1 MEYLALYRKYRPNNF
16 EEVVGQNHI
25 TTSLKN
31 QIKNEQISHAYLF
44 CGTRGTGK
52 TSIARIFAKAVNCEN
67 PVNGSPCN
75 KCKTCLALSEPNNLD
90 IVEIDAA
97 SNNRVEEIREL
108 REKVKYPP
116 VNGKYK
122 VYIIDEVHM
131 LTDSAFNALL
141 KTLEEPP
148 KYVLFI
154 LGTTEVQKL
163 PATILS
169 RCLRFDFK
177 LISNEQLEQLL
188 KKIFADSK
196 ITYEDEAISLIA
208 KLGEGSARDTLS
220 IADMCVAFT
229 NKQITYKSVVEA
241 VGTTDIQTLYTLA
254 KYLLSKQID
263 GMLSLVNTIAESG
276 KNLAQLA
283 KDLSGYFRDIAVVKT
298 CKNYEEILKY
308 PADILQQLK
317 ELSTYDINTVL
328 YMLKQ
333 LSSLEQEFRYTQN
346 PRNLFEIVLL
356 GLVTDDGVNLT
367 DRVVNLENK
376 IKSMVLPQQELKQS
390 QTKIVNKN
398 NNLSDK
404 EIFGKLLVK
413 LRENNEFK
421 AYVMLEKVET
431 FYLKN
436 NNLVIQLND
445 KNLLESFEKCKALLN
460 KFLDEIYLG
469 LSIEFLLKEQ
479 VESKVDVEK
488 LLKNDFGKILT
499 VDKGE

>member
-52 TSIARIFAKAVNCEN
+52 TSIARIFAKAMNCEN

-75 KCKTCLALSEPNNLD
+75 KCKTCLALSEPSNLD

-148 KYVLFI
+148 KYVVFI

-177 LISNEQLEQLL
+177 LISSEQLEGLV
-188 KKIFADSK
+188 KKVFDLSGIK
-196 ITYEDEAISLIA
+196 YENEGVSLIA

-229 NKQITYKSVVEA
+229 NKNVTYASVVEA
-241 VGTTDIQTLYTLA
+241 VGTTDTNTLKVLA
-254 KYLLSKQID
+254 EYLLNKQVN
-263 GMLSLVNTIAESG
+263 GLLSEINKVANSG

-283 KDLSGYFRDIAVVKT
+283 KDLAGYFRDIAVVKT

-308 PADILQQLK
+308 PKQDLAELEVFAKHEIFDILNILK
-317 ELSTYDINTVL
+317 TLGSF
-328 YMLKQ
+328 
-333 LSSLEQEFRYTQN
+333 EQDFRYTQN
-346 PRNLFEIVLL
+346 PRALFEIVML
-356 GLVTDDGVNLT
+356 
-367 DRVVNLENK
+367 
-376 IKSMVLPQQELKQS
+376 SMVFPQQEL
-390 QTKIVNKN
+390 NKN
-398 NNLSDK
+398 ETQTQKPVENAPEKNTKQMQHLVFNEK
-404 EIFGKLLVK
+404 EVFGKLLVN
-413 LRENNEFK
+413 LRENSEFK
-421 AYVMLEKVET
+421 LYVMLEKITEYFFKDGKFV
-431 FYLKN
+431 LKIN
-436 NNLVIQLND
+436 NKSTYDDLTKSKNIECLN
-445 KNLLESFEKCKALLN
+445 SVLN
-460 KFLDEIYLG
+460 NISSGLKIDFVLDEI
-469 LSIEFLLKEQ
+469 SEKEI
-479 VESKVDVEK
+479 DVAKMLEQ
-488 LLKNDFGKILT
+488 DFGKMLKINE
-499 VDKGE
+499 GE